1 MMQYGSQ
8 HGSNVRF
15 KGPFKLTES
24 ATEGVK
30 DHRKT
35 NKLWWKFSLCF
46 YRPQT
51 KFGAGFM

>member
-1 MMQYGSQ
+1 MEKKPQDWEMMQYGSQ

-35 NKLWWKFSLCF
+35 NKL
-46 YRPQT
+46 
-51 KFGAGFM
+51 